1 MSYWVSLSMFVKDT
15 NKLQVLNSLA
25 KKLSKERA
33 QQQKK
38 KIKNDQPVQSFSHYG
53 LPALWRTPLV
63 NDEDMS
69 GVFKDG

>member
-1 MSYWVSLSMFVKDT
+1 MSYWVNFSMFVKDT
-15 NKLQVLNSLA
+15 NKLQALNSLA
-25 KKLSKERA
+25 KKLPKEGS

-38 KIKNDQPVQSFSHYG
+38 EIKNDQPVQSLSHYG